1 MQQEKFSG
9 QALCEDLMHRMCAAI
24 YGGARRQVNLL
35 RYGAKTPVEADMGRH
50 ILALTSVQLTEQQ
63 LDALEAAFRQTQ
75 EHLLG
80 GLFALIDGSAQ
91 PPGWPDEIRLVNMD
105 TGEVI
110 CPEGLQ
116 WAFGMALA
124 EYRAQQEQER
134 KSADQA

>member
-1 MQQEKFSG
+1 MQQEKLSG
-9 QALCEDLMHRMCAAI
+9 PALCQALMQEVCTAI
-24 YGGARRQVNLL
+24 YGGARRQVDFL
-35 RYGAKTPVEADMGRH
+35 RYGAKTPVEADMGKD
-50 ILALTSVQLTEQQ
+50 ILTLSSAQLTEQQ

-91 PPGWPDEIRLVNMD
+91 PPGWPNEIRLVNMD

-124 EYRAQQEQER
+124 EYRAQQER
-134 KSADQA
+134 KSTDRA